1 MNKTTEKET
10 NKAMALEFK
19 KCFDFVFTFCFV
31 FVSFHFVLHEELF
44 FACWYITFLE
54 TWVNNSF
61 PSLPRMVALRPGS
74 ASGDPLVGSL
84 ATGL

>member
-1 MNKTTEKET
+1 MFWFHFYF
-10 NKAMALEFK
+10 L
-19 KCFDFVFTFCFV
+19 VFV

-44 FACWYITFLE
+44 FACWYITFPE
-54 TWVNNSF
+54 ARVNNSF

-74 ASGDPLVGSL
+74 ASRGPLVGSL

>member
-1 MNKTTEKET
+1 
-10 NKAMALEFK
+10 MALEFK
-19 KCFDFVFTFCFV
+19 SCFGFVFTLFLF

-54 TWVNNSF
+54 AWVNNSF

-74 ASGDPLVGSL
+74 ASRGPLVGSL